1 MTTDWNDVYL
11 KDCLILGNGKT
22 RPLSQGDIPVF
33 GGNGI
38 LDYCDSYNYS
48 GGTIIIG
55 RVGAYCGSTYISND
69 KIWVSDNALSAKPIK
84 NNDIKFLYYNLLNI
98 GLNQFAEGSSHPLLT
113 HSLLYSLKILLP
125 PIPEQRAIAAVLS
138 NLDDKI
144 DLLRRQNATLEAM
157 GEALFKHLFVNGVKE
172 EGKAGTLGDICACIT
187 EKFDPGSANYSIK
200 YIGLE
205 HIDKK
210 IIYLSRFGESTEI
223 NSAKFKFHSG
233 DILFGKLR
241 PYFHKVCF
249 APFDGVCSTDI
260 LVIRPKKENMFL
272 FSLFAF
278 YQCEVV
284 DFATYCSN
292 GTRMPRIDWNTLKI
306 FELSL
311 PDKESIYKFNQM
323 CAPWIDKI
331 RYNQTQI
338 HTLENLRDT
347 LLPKLMGGEVRVALD

>member
-138 NLDDKI
+138 KLDDKI
-144 DLLRRQNATLEAM
+144 DLLQRQNATLEAM
-157 GEALFKHLFVNGVKE
+157 AEALFKQWFVLDAKE
-172 EGKAGTLGDICACIT
+172 EWEETTIDEAITFYDKRRIPLSQIERDKRKSGILYPYYGAAQIMDYINEYIFDGDYLLIAEDGTVRTDEGYPIIQRAYGKFWVNNHT
-187 EKFDPGSANYSIK
+187 
-200 YIGLE
+200 
-205 HIDKK
+205 HIIQAKK
-210 IIYLSRFGESTEI
+210 PYTNDFIYIYL
-223 NSAKFKFHSG
+223 
-233 DILFGKLR
+233 L
-241 PYFHKVCF
+241 
-249 APFDGVCSTDI
+249 
-260 LVIRPKKENMFL
+260 KKN
-272 FSLFAF
+272 
-278 YQCEVV
+278 
-284 DFATYCSN
+284 
-292 GTRMPRIDWNTLKI
+292 
-306 FELSL
+306 
-311 PDKESIYKFNQM
+311 
-323 CAPWIDKI
+323 IDKI
-331 RYNQTQI
+331 ITGAVQPKISQGNLKKLDFYRYPSNLIARYTHHTKPFFERIRSNQMQI
-338 HTLENLRDT
+338 QTLEKLRDT
-347 LLPKLMGGEVRVALD
+347 LLPKLMSGEVRVSLD

>member
-144 DLLRRQNATLEAM
+144 DLLQRQNATLEAM
-157 GEALFKHLFVNGVKE
+157 AEVLFKQWFVVEAKE
-172 EGKAGTLGDICACIT
+172 DWEEKTLGDFFPIT
-187 EKFDPGSANYSIK
+187 TGKKNSNYSTDDGKFPFFTCSKKVLLAPNYSFDGAAILLSGNGYFDVKRYNGKFEAYQRTYVLIPDDTRFYNFLYIAIK
-200 YIGLE
+200 MFLNNITQDYRGSVINFITKGMIENFPLLMPRE
-205 HIDKK
+205 NIDKK
-210 IIYLSRFGESTEI
+210 LQQIDII
-223 NSAKFKFHSG
+223 
-233 DILFGKLR
+233 
-241 PYFHKVCF
+241 
-249 APFDGVCSTDI
+249 
-260 LVIRPKKENMFL
+260 
-272 FSLFAF
+272 FS
-278 YQCEVV
+278 
-284 DFATYCSN
+284 
-292 GTRMPRIDWNTLKI
+292 RIDANV
-306 FELSL
+306 S
-311 PDKESIYKFNQM
+311 Q
-323 CAPWIDKI
+323 I
-331 RYNQTQI
+331 R
-338 HTLENLRDT
+338 TLEKLRDT
-347 LLPKLMGGEVRVALD
+347 LLPKLMSGEVRVSLD